1 MQTID
6 ILKQAL
12 SSLDPTQ
19 QQQLLVAGSAVAVGG
34 LLTCYYWV
42 YQGTKTN
49 RIPIGDGWW
58 GAGEKPQSEDETV
71 FPFQVQTSDEE
82 IQDLYDRIDRTR
94 YTEPLEDT
102 GFQYGFNST
111 YLKKVVSHWRHQ
123 FNWKK
128 QIAILNKYPQFK
140 TNIEGCGVNDSPVG
154 LAAYILEKFST
165 WTDFNNRDLEDGG
178 LERKFTLDDLLTNIM
193 IYWTTGSIVSSMRF
207 YKENLK
213 TNIDNRLD
221 NHMGVYV
228 PTGLA
233 AFPNELMHVPQV
245 WARAKFRNIYSYSY
259 MPRGGHFAAFEEP
272 QLLADD
278 LLQFVKKVEKL

>member
-140 TNIEGCGVNDSPVG
+140 TNIEGLDVHFIHVRPPHREGQRVLPLMLVHGWPGSV
-154 LAAYILEKFST
+154 YEFYRILP
-165 WTDFNNRDLEDGG
+165 
-178 LERKFTLDDLLTNIM
+178 LLTN
-193 IYWTTGSIVSSMRF
+193 S
-207 YKENLK
+207 
-213 TNIDNRLD
+213 LD
-221 NHMGVYV
+221 S
-228 PTGLA
+228 L
-233 AFPNELMHVPQV
+233 
-245 WARAKFRNIYSYSY
+245 
-259 MPRGGHFAAFEEP
+259 AFEVICPSIPGYGFSEAP
-272 QLLADD
+272 HKQGEDSLMGHKHSLKQGCLTHSAAGASFG
-278 LLQFVKKVEKL
+278 LQRGPNGCIYILTVNN